1 MDFNPAEIHDLTM
14 DEIAGVITREEKEHL
29 YRVIAE
35 NQEAFAIWRELHHA
49 LGPQQIQEAKE
60 SMRADDSLEIIR
72 AVKQDKRK
80 TYALRLVGI
89 AAAVLLVAVGARQL
103 FFQPAFK
110 PIENNIVAN
119 EHKQIQLK
127 LSNGK
132 IVNLSNDVQQV
143 QVGDVTLTSANKT
156 LHYTAGDPIAG
167 QSTLSVPI
175 GKDYNVVLSDGTE
188 IQLNSATTLTFPMQ
202 YTGSTREVHINGEAY
217 LKVAPNGDKPFIVH
231 LPHSSVRVLGT
242 SFNVNTYDSGVVK
255 VALVEGAISMK
266 TGEGNTLLKPGYQ
279 LVSTSGKVAVVSRFD
294 AEQVLGWRKGIYEF
308 NDATLKEVCR
318 ILPRWYGVDVVM
330 DNTAVGKRSFM
341 GAIDRNKPLKVFL
354 ENLKASDD
362 QVDYYFDNSGTLH
375 FR

>member
-14 DEIAGVITREEKEHL
+14 DEIAGIITREEKEHL

-35 NQEAFAIWRELHHA
+35 NQEAFALWQQLHQA

-60 SMRADDSLEIIR
+60 SMCADDPQEIIQS
-72 AVKQDKRK
+72 VKQEKRK
-80 TYALRLVGI
+80 TYALRMAGI
-89 AAAVLLVAVGARQL
+89 AAVVLLTAFGAQH
-103 FFQPAFK
+103 FFSSPAGK
-110 PIENNIVAN
+110 PIATNTTAN

-132 IVNLSNDVQQV
+132 IIDLSNDIQQV

-156 LHYTAGDPIAG
+156 LHYTAGDPLAG
-167 QSTLSVPI
+167 QSTLIVPV

-202 YTGSTREVHINGEAY
+202 YTGSAREVRINGEAY
-217 LKVAPNGDKPFIVH
+217 LKVAPNTDKPFIVH
-231 LPHSSVRVLGT
+231 LPHGSVRVLGT

-255 VALVEGAISMK
+255 VALVDGAISMR
-266 TGEGNTLLKPGYQ
+266 TGKGNTLLKPGYQ
-279 LVSTSGKVAVVSRFD
+279 LVSSPGKAAVVSRFD
-294 AEQVLGWRKGIYEF
+294 AEQVLSWRKGIYEF

-330 DNTAVGKRSFM
+330 DNAAVGKRSFM